1 MIAILQRVTSAKV
14 YINQKIYNEINQGLL
29 VLLWVNQNDT
39 EKDID
44 YLIKKITQLRIFNDS
59 NDKMNLSITDIKGY
73 ILIISQ
79 FTLLSDTTKG
89 RRPSF
94 INAAKPDLAEKLY
107 DSFINKIKQ
116 CDLNIKTGK
125 FGAMM
130 DINLINNGPA
140 TFILNSNN

>member
-29 VLLWVNQNDT
+29 VLLGVNQNDT

-59 NDKMNLSITDIKGY
+59 NDKMNLSITDIKGN